1 MFCRW
6 PASSLAGV
14 PSLLGVKGGLQGL
27 ERGEVWGK
35 SKTQRARHRG
45 HLESSI
51 YNSEVFDP

>member
-27 ERGEVWGK
+27 KRREVRGK
-35 SKTQRARHRG
+35 SKTQGARHRG
-45 HLESSI
+45 HLESNI
-51 YNSEVFDP
+51 YNGEVLDL